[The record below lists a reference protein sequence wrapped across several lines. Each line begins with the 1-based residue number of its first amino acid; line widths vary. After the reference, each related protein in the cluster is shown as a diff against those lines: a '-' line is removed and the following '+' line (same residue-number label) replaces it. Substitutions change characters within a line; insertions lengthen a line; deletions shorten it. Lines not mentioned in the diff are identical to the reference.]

1 MKKRTLQ
8 LETYPRNV
16 CLDYHS
22 SLIHVQL
29 PHFVRDCSVP
39 SQTELLVLLFLSQVR
54 TEISVGLQAF
64 TLCLAGAESIWR
76 SSALFIPFP
85 LPFRPYEEGAYV
97 IVEGFPGAPA
107 LGWRNPSWSGSL
119 SFFFF
124 NSLVFVSPDLD
135 LCKINTRPLHSTSQ
149 LRTSPS
155 ISMSQV
161 SNTWQALGQGGGY
174 YKQKNH
180 FTCSLCFVP
189 VMLVFIMSLVRWQV
203 GVSANTNQKTGK
215 AVWKAQSVA
224 ANQWHWFEILLY
236 SVFEIFLSRRWRN

>member
-1 MKKRTLQ
+1 MPSRGGEY
-8 LETYPRNV
+8 LEK
-16 CLDYHS
+16 LS
-22 SLIHVQL
+22 SLHPFCPCLQVIRRGSRCDSGR
-29 PHFVRDCSVP
+29 FS
-39 SQTELLVLLFLSQVR
+39 LVLLPWA
-54 TEISVGLQAF
+54 EGI
-64 TLCLAGAESIWR
+64 LAGV
-76 SSALFIPFP
+76 ALY
-85 LPFRPYEEGAYV
+85 L
-97 IVEGFPGAPA
+97 
-107 LGWRNPSWSGSL
+107 
-119 SFFFF
+119 FF

-236 SVFEIFLSRRWRN
+236 SVSWNFSFQEMEKLK